1 MLAGRF
7 GLDDPHTPWGI
18 FIDMDHFRKLPT
30 GVSLAAL
37 VLSAGLVVG
46 FTSGCSSTTT
56 ESEDPPAATATQGT
70 SEVVSAD
77 EFANV
82 IAEPN
87 VVILDVRSP
96 EEFAEGHIEGAEN
109 IDINGPDF
117 AGEVAQLDP
126 NVTYAVYCRSGN
138 RSAQAV
144 SVMVDQGFTSLYDL
158 GGGISSWESAG
169 YPVV

>member
-1 MLAGRF
+1 MHW
-7 GLDDPHTPWGI
+7 DTPWGI
-18 FIDMDHFRKLPT
+18 LTVMAILR
-30 GVSLAAL
+30 GSSAGASLTAL
-37 VLSAGLVVG
+37 VLSAGLIVG
-46 FTSGCSSTTT
+46 FTAGCSSTTT
-56 ESEDPPAATATQGT
+56 ESESSPSAASVQTT

-77 EFANV
+77 EFATV
-82 IAEPN
+82 IEEPN

-109 IDINGPDF
+109 IDINGADF
-117 AGEVAQLDP
+117 SGEVAKLDS

-138 RSAQAV
+138 RSAAAV
-144 SVMVDQGFTSLYDL
+144 TVMTEQGFTSLYDL